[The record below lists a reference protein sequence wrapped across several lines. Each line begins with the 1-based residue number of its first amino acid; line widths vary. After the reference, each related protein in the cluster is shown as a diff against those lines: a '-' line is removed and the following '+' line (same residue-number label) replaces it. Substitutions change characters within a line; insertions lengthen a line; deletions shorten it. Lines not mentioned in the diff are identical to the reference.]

1 MRSRVT
7 LQNAVPVMHE
17 TATTRYMV
25 SHISN
30 AVWRRRKPSQNQLK
44 HRYYARAAEP
54 PYEKP
59 NAECKTCRDREKHR
73 GNSIVKPR
81 KCSACGCPIENLKP
95 GCKTCSNRNKN
106 RKFSGRPLLTPLP
119 IPEPPPTKPR
129 PVLPLVVEDPGLM
142 SYLAARRERLGKR
155 KENKKND

>member
-54 PYEKP
+54 PMRSQTPNVKHAETEK
-59 NAECKTCRDREKHR
+59 NIGETA
-73 GNSIVKPR
+73 
-81 KCSACGCPIENLKP
+81 L
-95 GCKTCSNRNKN
+95 
-106 RKFSGRPLLTPLP
+106 
-119 IPEPPPTKPR
+119 
-129 PVLPLVVEDPGLM
+129 
-142 SYLAARRERLGKR
+142 
-155 KENKKND
+155 